1 MADAF
6 TWFGGVDFSGAK
18 EPLAN
23 LWTAVGEEGDGRL
36 RIVSLRP
43 HAYRADLGS
52 FVGGGWRG
60 AVGAEAGARVLWGV
74 DFPFSLPSSAAGH
87 LLGERAEWERLLPWI
102 ADRPA
107 DEVRDAVPDAL
118 RGLRLTDSGVGP
130 SPFDLRLY
138 KLAVEGIRWLHELRE
153 GEEVSVLP
161 QAPQRDAESTLVEVS
176 PAATVQELGLP
187 RRRAPGRPGEV
198 KARAAALRTFLDF
211 ASPEIETIAVTLED
225 AWDAMVSCLTAYLA
239 RADLDQPFRVAPNH
253 PRTTIELEG
262 WIYRAPATLR

>member
-6 TWFGGVDFSGAK
+6 GWFGGVDFSGAK

-23 LWTAVGEEGDGRL
+23 LWTAVGREEGERL

-60 AVGAEAGARVLWGV
+60 AVGAEEGERILWGV
-74 DFPFSLPSSAAGH
+74 DFPFSLPAAAASH
-87 LLGERAEWERLLPWI
+87 LLGGLAHWDRLLPWV

-107 DEVRDAVPDAL
+107 DEVRDSVPEAL

-130 SPFDLRLY
+130 SPFDVRQY

-153 GEEVSVLP
+153 SAEVSVLP
-161 QAPQRDAESTLVEVS
+161 QAPRREARSTLVEVS
-176 PAATVQELGLP
+176 PGATVQELGLP

-225 AWDAMVSCLTAYLA
+225 AWDAMVSCLTTYLA
-239 RADLDQPFRVAPNH
+239 RTDLEQPFRVAKH
-253 PRTTIELEG
+253 PRATIELEG
-262 WIYRAPATLR
+262 WVYRAPATLP